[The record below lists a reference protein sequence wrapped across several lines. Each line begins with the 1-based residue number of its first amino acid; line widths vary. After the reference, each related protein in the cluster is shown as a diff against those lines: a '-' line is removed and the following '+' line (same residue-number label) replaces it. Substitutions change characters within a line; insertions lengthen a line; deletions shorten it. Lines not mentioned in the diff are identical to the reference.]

1 MIKKAAN
8 AAFAILRAT
17 LNEESDFKKN
27 IKKGYSVTTFLWK
40 FYIFATLK
48 DIFALYEISK
58 SKESSGS
65 MARFATIDGKG

>member
-1 MIKKAAN
+1 
-8 AAFAILRAT
+8 
-17 LNEESDFKKN
+17 
-27 IKKGYSVTTFLWK
+27 LWK